1 MKFRSFS
8 NRPVRICC
16 PAGSPERQLYT
27 RKVDSSGNKSLERS
41 GKENVFMAIQ
51 LAANGNLAKDLVA
64 RSLRGDESAI
74 PSADSLTYADITGAP
89 KSLLDAENRL
99 IDARTLF
106 ESLPLDVR
114 NKYGNNFRNF
124 LVAVDDGSWLSD
136 AKAARASSEKAAS
149 DAAAVEA
156 SKPPITDEALAYI
169 QKKIN
174 LGGS

>member
-8 NRPVRICC
+8 DRPARVAS
-16 PAGSPERQLYT
+16 PSGSPERQLYT
-27 RKVDSSGNKSLERS
+27 RKIDSAGNKSLEKS
-41 GKENVFMAIQ
+41 GKENVYLAIQ

-64 RSLRGDESAI
+64 RATRGDESAI

-99 IDARTLF
+99 IDARSLF
-106 ESLPLDVR
+106 DSLPVEVR

-124 LVAVDDGSWLSD
+124 LVAVDDGSWLSE
-136 AKAARASSEKAAS
+136 AKAEKAARDNAAAN
-149 DAAAVEA
+149 AAAVDA
-156 SKPPITDEALAYI
+156 AKPPVSDDVLAYI

-174 LGGS
+174 FGGS